1 MTLVVGVLLNLLNYF
16 LLTENLDSDCRP
28 PNIGSKFDFQ
38 GGVWEIFITFRT
50 AKICEGATS
59 GLKKRSSFDRNIKQN
74 GSKLKSALYL
84 WLKTQSFKNM
94 LRTFFI
100 KKLKSFRNTQRVLFV
115 LGKRFRSSDIAW
127 WAIWERFLSHLGLL
141 VSKTQFISIL
151 ASKFR

>member
-74 GSKLKSALYL
+74 GSDSSRRCTYGSKRKVLKICS
-84 WLKTQSFKNM
+84 
-94 LRTFFI
+94 
-100 KKLKSFRNTQRVLFV
+100 
-115 LGKRFRSSDIAW
+115 G
-127 WAIWERFLSHLGLL
+127 RFL
-141 VSKTQFISIL
+141 
-151 ASKFR
+151 